1 VDYRWDDTVASTL
14 PDDLERLV
22 YLSKLIGADPGLAQ
36 AGGGNTSFKTAEK
49 DHAGREIEIL
59 WVKSTGADLRDIDR
73 RGFTALRLA
82 ELRVLRHRPAMT
94 DEEMMAFMASS
105 MVDVRQPL
113 PSIETLIHVIPPAR
127 WIVHTHDVAVPALT
141 DTSKKD
147 AFVREALGEEIAYVG
162 YTRSGFPLAKAIMA
176 LNTFDKVKGLVVG
189 KHGLVAWGDTAKE
202 CYDNLHHLISKAE
215 SYLKKK
221 RAAKDPMAKRRHA
234 PAEAAARDAAARA
247 LLPVLRGML
256 SHQRKTILHLD
267 DSYEALRY
275 VESEMAKQIHRRG
288 MATPEHILRCGR
300 QPMYVDAEVAALPA
314 AEAAV
319 VLRQAVD
326 TFENDYRASFAKHGK
341 GTEMLGPGPR
351 IVLLP
356 GIGIVAAGRDKRT
369 AEIAAECY
377 REVIRVM
384 EIVESFDQFR
394 FLEEASAF
402 EFEYWP
408 LELQRLRQ
416 PEPELARRVAV
427 VTGGAS
433 GMGRAIADRFAAEGC
448 HVVITDLDGDGA
460 RRAAEAVGQK
470 VGDPHRALGIRA
482 DATSVSETAAA
493 FSHAVRV
500 FGGVDILVCNAG
512 IVQTSPVEKISE
524 EAWDRHFDVNVK
536 GYFLAVKEAVGIM
549 KAQGG
554 GSIVFNA
561 SKAAYAATTD
571 NAAYASAKAA
581 VAALARNLALELA
594 PSHIRVNYFNA
605 DFVDT
610 PMMRKMIQDRA
621 ATKGISTE
629 QQVEEYRKRN
639 LLNVGPIPPEAVA
652 EAALF
657 LASDRSR
664 YTTGSVITVDG
675 GLRDAMPR

>member
-1 VDYRWDDTVASTL
+1 VDYRWNDAVAAAIEN
-14 PDDLERLV
+14 DLDRLV

-36 AGGGNTSFKTAEK
+36 AGGGNTSYKCFEK
-49 DHAGREIEIL
+49 DHAGREIETL

-82 ELRVLRHRPAMT
+82 ELRLLRHRPSMS

-105 MVDVRQPL
+105 MMDVRHPL
-113 PSIETLIHVIPPAR
+113 PSVETLIHVIPPAR
-127 WIVHTHDVAVPALT
+127 WIVHTHDIAVPALT

-147 AFVREALGEEIAYVG
+147 AFVREALGDEIAYVG

-176 LNTFDKVKGLVVG
+176 MSDLDRVKGLVVG
-189 KHGLVAWGDTAKE
+189 KHGLVAWGETAKE
-202 CYDNLHHLISKAE
+202 CYDNLHHLISRAE
-215 SYLKKK
+215 EYLKKK
-221 RAAKDPMAKRRHA
+221 RVAKDPMAKRRHA
-234 PAEAAARDAAARA
+234 PADSASREVSAQA

-300 QPMYVDAEVAALPA
+300 QPMYVDAEIAALPV
-314 AEAAV
+314 AEAIA
-319 VLRQAVD
+319 VLRQSVA

-356 GIGIVAAGRDKRT
+356 GLGIVAAGRDKRN
-369 AEIAAECY
+369 AEIAGECY
-377 REVIRVM
+377 REVVRVM
-384 EIVESFDQFR
+384 EIVESYDQFR

-408 LELQRLRQ
+408 LELARLRQ

-427 VTGGAS
+427 ITGGAS
-433 GMGRAIADRFAAEGC
+433 GMGRAIAERFAQEGC
-448 HVVITDLDGDGA
+448 HVVITDLDGEGA
-460 RRAAEAVGQK
+460 RRAAEGIALK
-470 VGDPHRALGIRA
+470 VGDPHRALGLRA
-482 DATSVSETAAA
+482 DATSEAETAAA
-493 FSHAVRV
+493 FAHAVRA

-512 IVQTSPVEKISE
+512 IVQTAPLEKITE
-524 EAWDRHFDVNVK
+524 ETWDRHFDVNVK
-536 GYFLAVKEAVGIM
+536 GYFLASREAVKIM
-549 KAQGG
+549 KAQGW

-561 SKAAYAATTD
+561 SKAAFAATSE
-571 NAAYASAKAA
+571 NAAYATSKAA

-594 PSHIRVNYFNA
+594 PCGIRTNYFNA
-605 DFVDT
+605 DFIDT

-621 ATKGISTE
+621 AAKGITTD

-639 LLNVGPIPPEAVA
+639 LLNVGPIPAEAVA

>member
-1 VDYRWDDTVASTL
+1 VDYRWDDAAAAGL
-14 PDDLERLV
+14 QDDLDRLV
-22 YLSKLIGADPGLAQ
+22 YLSKLVGSDPGLAQ
-36 AGGGNTSFKTAEK
+36 AGGGNTSFKGSEK
-49 DHAGREIEIL
+49 DYAGREIETL

-82 ELRVLRHRPAMT
+82 ELRLLRHRQSMA
-94 DEEMMAFMASS
+94 DEEMMAFMASC
-105 MVDVRQPL
+105 MIDVRHPL

-127 WIVHTHDVAVPALT
+127 WIVHTHDIAVPALT
-141 DTSKKD
+141 DTPKKD
-147 AFVREALGEEIAYVG
+147 AFVREALGEEIVYVG

-176 LNTFDKVKGLVVG
+176 LADLDKVRGLVVG

-202 CYDNLHHLISKAE
+202 CYDNLHRLISKAE
-215 SYLKKK
+215 SYLRKK
-221 RAAKDPMAKRRHA
+221 RAAKDPMAKRRHPA
-234 PAEAAARDAAARA
+234 AEAGARDAAART

-256 SHQRKTILHLD
+256 SHQRKNILHLD

-275 VESEMAKQIHRRG
+275 VDSEMAKQIHRRG

-300 QPMYVDAEVAALPA
+300 QPMYVDEEIAALPP
-314 AEAAV
+314 AEAAA
-319 VLRQAVD
+319 VLRKAVD

-369 AEIAAECY
+369 AAIAAECY

-384 EIVESFDQFR
+384 EIVESYDQFR
-394 FLEEASAF
+394 FLEEAGAF

-408 LELQRLRQ
+408 LELARLRQ
-416 PEPELARRVAV
+416 GEPELARRVAV
-427 VTGGAS
+427 ITGGAS
-433 GMGRAIADRFAAEGC
+433 GMGRAIAERFAHEGC
-448 HVVITDLDGDGA
+448 HVVLTDLDGDGA
-460 RRAAEAVGQK
+460 RRAAEGIAQK
-470 VGDPHRALGIRA
+470 VGDPHRALGLRA
-482 DATSVSETAAA
+482 DATSETETAAA
-493 FSHAVRV
+493 FAQAVRV

-512 IVQTSPVEKISE
+512 IVQTAPIEKTSQE
-524 EAWDRHFDVNVK
+524 SWDRHFDVNVK
-536 GYFLAVKEAVGIM
+536 GYFLAAREAVGIM
-549 KAQGG
+549 KSQGW
-554 GSIVFNA
+554 GSIIFNA
-561 SKAAYAATTD
+561 SKAAFAATSE
-571 NAAYASAKAA
+571 NAAYATSKAA

-594 PSHIRVNYFNA
+594 PAAIRVNYFNA

-610 PMMRKMIQDRA
+610 PMLRKMIQDRA
-621 ATKGISTE
+621 AAKGITTD